1 MTEKPASSRDLV
13 GGSGS
18 GELASVTAG
27 EHGASLVV
35 TISGEVDISNI
46 DSIAEAIHGLPNT
59 EEGLLI
65 DLSDVTYLDSSAVS
79 LLHDLAM
86 RLRSR
91 AQRMIVVSPPAT
103 PPRRILDLTALYV
116 NAPVADALESGL
128 RQLGPGREPGGS
140 APP

>member
-1 MTEKPASSRDLV
+1 MTEEPASPKDLLA
-13 GGSGS
+13 GAGS
-18 GELASVTAG
+18 GELASVTAHENSPG
-27 EHGASLVV
+27 LVA

-46 DSIAEAIHGLPNT
+46 DSISEAIYGLPNT

-65 DLSDVTYLDSSAVS
+65 DLTAVTYLDSSAVS

-91 AQRMIVVSPPAT
+91 AQRMIVVSPPST

-116 NAPVADALESGL
+116 NAPVADTLDAGL
-128 RQLGPGREPGGS
+128 KLLAAQT
-140 APP
+140 

>member
-1 MTEKPASSRDLV
+1 MTEQQPPQRELL
-13 GGSGS
+13 GGAGS
-18 GELASVTAG
+18 GELASVTAT
-27 EHGASLVV
+27 EHGAGLVLA
-35 TISGEVDISNI
+35 ISGELDISNI
-46 DSIAEAIHGLPNT
+46 DSIAHAIYALPNT

-91 AQRMIVVSPPAT
+91 AQRMIVVSPPQS

-116 NAPVADALESGL
+116 NAPIADAFESGIKL
-128 RQLGPGREPGGS
+128 LGNSG
-140 APP
+140 PP

>member
-1 MTEKPASSRDLV
+1 MTEQPPPRKELL
-13 GGSGS
+13 GGAGS
-18 GELASVTAG
+18 GELASLTAI
-27 EHGASLVV
+27 EHGASLVLA
-35 TISGEVDISNI
+35 ISGEVDISNI
-46 DSIAEAIHGLPNT
+46 DSIADAIYALPNT

-91 AQRMIVVSPPAT
+91 AQQMIVVSPPET

-116 NAPVADALESGL
+116 NAPIADAFDIGIKL
-128 RQLGPGREPGGS
+128 LGNS
-140 APP
+140 APL

>member
-1 MTEKPASSRDLV
+1 MTEQPPPRKELL
-13 GGSGS
+13 GGAGS
-18 GELASVTAG
+18 GELASLTAA
-27 EHGASLVV
+27 EHGASLVLV
-35 TISGEVDISNI
+35 ISGEVDISNI
-46 DSIAEAIHGLPNT
+46 DSIAEAIYALPNT

-65 DLSDVTYLDSSAVS
+65 DLSDVSYLDSSAVS

-91 AQRMIVVSPPAT
+91 AQQMIVVSPPET

-116 NAPVADALESGL
+116 NAPIADAFDSGIKLL
-128 RQLGPGREPGGS
+128 RAGNS

>member
-1 MTEKPASSRDLV
+1 MTEEPASSNGLA
-13 GGSGS
+13 GGASG
-18 GELASVTAG
+18 GELASVTAT
-27 EHGASLVV
+27 EHGAALVL

-46 DSIAEAIHGLPNT
+46 DSIAEVIYGLPNT

-91 AQRMIVVSPPAT
+91 TQQMVVVSPPAT

-116 NAPVADALESGL
+116 NATVADALESGIKL
-128 RQLGPGREPGGS
+128 LGS
-140 APP
+140 APGGNAPL